1 MQASAAT
8 AASVSASTATAT
20 TNDIRILIDSI
31 QEKDENLQKGVF
43 NIIKK
48 YTNKFT
54 ENQNGI
60 FVDMTKLDP
69 CALKEIEELLLSM
82 PSCPAACV
90 SEAAVM
96 TGLAVPRDELNASPS
111 PSMVDHS
118 DPMALPPSPSVT
130 PDHSTAILI
139 EDLTEEERL
148 LCGLDYSSNRKKDL
162 NLFKKKFSA

>member
-1 MQASAAT
+1 MQATAT
-8 AASVSASTATAT
+8 AAASASSMPASTTT
-20 TNDIRILIDSI
+20 TNDDIRILIDSI
-31 QEKDENLQKGVF
+31 QEKDENMQKGVF

-48 YTNKFT
+48 YTSKFT

-69 CALKEIEELLLSM
+69 SALKEIEELLLSM
-82 PSCPAACV
+82 PSCPVACA
-90 SEAAVM
+90 SEAAAFAA
-96 TGLAVPRDELNASPS
+96 LAAAPRDEVNASPS
-111 PSMVDHS
+111 PSYVDHGD
-118 DPMALPPSPSVT
+118 DPMALPPSSSVL
-130 PDHSTAILI
+130 PDLV